1 MERKVIKPS
10 FNHYGLI
17 TGRLAE
23 MKAWYE
29 TVIGMTTIHDQS
41 LHGALAKS
49 QSRVIERSD
58 LPSSIIATRWANR
71 KQRS

>member
-10 FNHYGLI
+10 FNHYDLI

-29 TVIGMTTIHDQS
+29 TVIGMTVVVAIVF
-41 LHGALAKS
+41 GAS
-49 QSRVIERSD
+49 G
-58 LPSSIIATRWANR
+58 
-71 KQRS
+71 